1 MKKETP
7 VRVTNLSDVPA
18 RICISLKSKHLS
30 ILGSADPVAIP
41 VGGFHEFTLQ
51 LQPTTANPDY
61 RKLIWVSNMLN
72 PHNDVTIQVLSCSLS
87 YFHYLFDLLP
97 GQQQQ
102 R

>member
-1 MKKETP
+1 MTKVTP

-72 PHNDVTIQVLSCSLS
+72 PHNDVTIQVCVC
-87 YFHYLFDLLP
+87 FFIHAAFFF
-97 GQQQQ
+97 
-102 R
+102 